1 MVSPENP
8 HMLGRRLSSVF
19 AVLITLVLLGG
30 VFVSHR
36 ASRDAAILPVPD
48 QVTWAA
54 DIAPLIERECL
65 DCHGEDPL
73 APFTLL
79 SYENA
84 AERAERIVRATSAR
98 RMPPWLPGGE
108 HGTFAGERILTDREI
123 ELFRAWVEDGAVA
136 GSPTPE
142 TLVADEEEVWQPG
155 EPDLVVTLPTYPLA
169 ARGHDVYRNL
179 VVEIPV
185 QETRWVE
192 YVELRPGNRTAV
204 HHARVMVDETSSSRQ
219 LDEQDLDPGFDGME
233 LTSNATNPD
242 GHFIGWTP
250 GKTRLAP
257 LDGMAWRLEPGTDL
271 VVQLHLRTSGEP
283 QEVTAQV
290 EFHFADEPPT
300 RRPAILVV
308 SSLQIDIPAGATDY
322 AVSNSFTLPVD
333 VDVLSVYPHAHYL
346 GKDLRATALL
356 PNGREIPLIHIPEWD
371 FNWQDDYRFTRPIP
385 LPAGTTIVK
394 EFAFDNSA
402 ENPHNPADPPKRVV
416 YGSNSDDEMADLIL
430 QVLPRNQA
438 DREELI
444 QAQAWQHEAEDMAYM
459 AEIEYGRGVT
469 AFDVGDLDQATRH
482 FQESLQYR
490 ADHIGSLVG
499 LAELFVRRADAQSA
513 LMIARQGVQMSNRQ
527 DARALAALAM
537 AQALGGSMG
546 EARATA
552 NEAIARA
559 RAIGDSDVIHA
570 VDSRVRALAR

>member
-1 MVSPENP
+1 MVPETP
-8 HMLGRRLSSVF
+8 QKTRHLLATMGAVF
-19 AVLITLVLLGG
+19 VVSLG
-30 VFVSHR
+30 VFGLR
-36 ASRDAAILPVPD
+36 AVGSAKNAPVPD
-48 QVTWAA
+48 EVTWANEIGPI
-54 DIAPLIERECL
+54 IARTCL

-79 SYENA
+79 TFEDA
-84 AERAERIVRATSAR
+84 AERVDRIVRVTSAR
-98 RMPPWLPGGE
+98 RMPPWLPLGE
-108 HGTFAGERILTDREI
+108 HGTFAGERLLTDREV
-123 ELFRAWVEDGAVA
+123 ELFRAWAEGGARA
-136 GSPTPE
+136 GSEAPE
-142 TLVADEEEVWQPG
+142 ALVADVDDAWQPG
-155 EPDLVVTLPTYPLA
+155 EPDLVVTLPTYQLA
-169 ARGHDVYRNL
+169 AEGYDVYRNL

-185 QETRWVE
+185 EEARWVE

-204 HHARVMVDETSSSRQ
+204 HHARMMVDVSSSSRE
-219 LDEQDLDPGFDGME
+219 LDREDSAPGFDGME

-250 GKTRLAP
+250 GKTRLPP

-290 EFHFADEPPT
+290 EFHFADEPPR

-308 SSLQIDIPAGATDY
+308 SSLQIDIPAGASDY
-322 AVSNSFTLPVD
+322 SVSNSFTLPVD

-356 PNGREIPLIHIPEWD
+356 PNGREVPLIHIPDWD
-371 FNWQDDYRFTRPIP
+371 FNWQDDYRFAEPIS
-385 LPAGTTIVK
+385 LPAGTTILK
-394 EFAFDNSA
+394 EFTFDNSA
-402 ENPHNPADPPKRVV
+402 GNPHNPVDPPKRVV

-430 QVLPRNQA
+430 QVLPRNED
-438 DREELI
+438 DRNALV

-459 AEIEYGRGVT
+459 AELEYGRGVAAADT
-469 AFDVGDLDQATRH
+469 GELDAATRH

-490 ADHIGSLVG
+490 ADHVGSLVG
-499 LAELFVRRADAQSA
+499 LAEIFVRRSDAQSA
-513 LMIARQGVQMSNRQ
+513 LIIARQGVLMSNRQ

-537 AQALGGSMG
+537 AQALAGSMG

-552 NEAIARA
+552 IEAMVRA
-559 RAIGDSDVIHA
+559 RATGDEVLLQA
-570 VDSRVRALAR
+570 VESRVGTLAR